1 MRRIASYFCLMSLF
15 YLNDDLYLKKKKPS
29 FLNCF
34 SRQVCLEI
42 KIIAISL
49 FRSLTRGKKTI
60 IPFKNKYK
68 LTCELNKTKKSGNL
82 RPFPNFNKFINSK
95 SNNSNFRD
103 DCTESLLKM
112 ADTFRPIVLLAV
124 YFIHYSL
131 AGQE

>member
-1 MRRIASYFCLMSLF
+1 MHSLF
-15 YLNDDLYLKKKKPS
+15 HAAFSHREYGGTYVVFNEY
-29 FLNCF
+29 NCRATLAQ
-34 SRQVCLEI
+34 SCLGV
-42 KIIAISL
+42 
-49 FRSLTRGKKTI
+49 RPPRLTRGKKTI

-95 SNNSNFRD
+95 LNNSNFRD